1 LIKVLLIGLGF
12 MLIFEGLMPLISPTQ
27 WREFFAQVAKL
38 RDGQIRFMGL
48 GAVALGALFL
58 LFAL

>member
-1 LIKVLLIGLGF
+1 MKILLIGLGL

-38 RDGQIRFMGL
+38 KDGQIRFMGL
-48 GAVALGALFL
+48 GAVALGGLFV

>member
-1 LIKVLLIGLGF
+1 MKILLVGLGL
-12 MLIFEGLMPLISPTQ
+12 MLIFEGLMPLISPSQ

-38 RDGQIRFMGL
+38 QDGQIRFMGL
-48 GAVALGALFL
+48 GAVALGAVFL

>member
-1 LIKVLLIGLGF
+1 MKILLIGLGL

-48 GAVALGALFL
+48 GAVLLGGLFL
-58 LFAL
+58 VFAL

>member
-1 LIKVLLIGLGF
+1 MKILLIGLGL
-12 MLIFEGLMPLISPTQ
+12 MLIFEGLMPLISPTH

-38 RDGQIRFMGL
+38 KDGQIRFMGL
-48 GAVALGALFL
+48 GAVALGGVFI

>member
-1 LIKVLLIGLGF
+1 MKILLISLGL

-27 WREFFAQVAKL
+27 WRHFFAQVAKM

-48 GAVALGALFL
+48 GAVVLGAVFL

>member
-1 LIKVLLIGLGF
+1 MKMLLIGLGL

-38 RDGQIRFMGL
+38 KDGQIRFMGL
-48 GAVALGALFL
+48 GAVALGAVFV

>member
-1 LIKVLLIGLGF
+1 MKTLLIGLGL

-38 RDGQIRFMGL
+38 KDGQIRFMGL
-48 GAVALGALFL
+48 GAVALGAVFV

>member
-1 LIKVLLIGLGF
+1 MKILLIGLGL

-38 RDGQIRFMGL
+38 KDGQIRFMGL
-48 GAVALGALFL
+48 GAVALGALFVL
-58 LFAL
+58 LAL

>member
-1 LIKVLLIGLGF
+1 MKILLIGLGL
-12 MLIFEGLMPLISPTQ
+12 MLIFEGLMPLISPKQ

-38 RDGQIRFMGL
+38 KDGQIRFMGL

-58 LFAL
+58 FFAR

>member
-1 LIKVLLIGLGF
+1 MKILLVGLGL

-48 GAVALGALFL
+48 GAVALGIMFV